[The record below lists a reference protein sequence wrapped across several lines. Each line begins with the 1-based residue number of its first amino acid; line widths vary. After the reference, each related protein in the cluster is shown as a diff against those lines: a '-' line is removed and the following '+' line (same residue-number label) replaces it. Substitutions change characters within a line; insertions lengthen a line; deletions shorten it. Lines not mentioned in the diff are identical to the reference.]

1 MNAVARSNLLYGLGG
16 TALGALI
23 AFVVF
28 VPTVRRAIIQE
39 WQSPYDFSS
48 TVETIRGNA
57 ANLGW
62 TVSRVEDFQHM
73 LAQTKAP
80 TMTRL
85 QVIEL
90 CHAGYACEML
100 ECKKS
105 SCVAMMPCAIAV
117 YEQGGR
123 VYVASLN
130 RGLIGRLF
138 RREASTV
145 MGKVRADER
154 EILRFAAMH

>member
-1 MNAVARSNLLYGLGG
+1 MSAVGRSNLAYGLGG
-16 TALGALI
+16 IALGALL
-23 AFVVF
+23 AFVTF

-39 WQSPYDFSS
+39 RQSPYNFTA
-48 TVETIRGNA
+48 TVQAIRDNA

-62 TVSRVEDFQHM
+62 TVSRVEDFQQI
-73 LAQTKAP
+73 LAQTKDPA
-80 TMTRL
+80 MTQL

-90 CHAGYACEML
+90 CHAGYASEML
-100 ECKKS
+100 ACKKS

-117 YEQGGR
+117 YEQDGR
-123 VYVASLN
+123 VYIASLN

-138 RREASTV
+138 RREAATV

-154 EILRFAAMH
+154 EILRFAAVR

>member
-1 MNAVARSNLLYGLGG
+1 MSAVGRSNLMYGLGG
-16 TALGALI
+16 IFLGAVV
-23 AFVVF
+23 AFVIF
-28 VPTVRRAIIQE
+28 VPTMRRAIIQE
-39 WQSPYDFSS
+39 GQSPYDFPT
-48 TVETIRGNA
+48 TVNTIRANA
-57 ANLGW
+57 AGMGW
-62 TVSRVEDFQHM
+62 TVSRVEDFQDM
-73 LAQTKAP
+73 LARVKEPA
-80 TMTRL
+80 MTRL

-90 CHAGYACEML
+90 CNADYAGEML
-100 ECKKS
+100 SCKKS

-117 YEQGGR
+117 YERDGQ

-154 EILRFAAMH
+154 EILRFAAVH